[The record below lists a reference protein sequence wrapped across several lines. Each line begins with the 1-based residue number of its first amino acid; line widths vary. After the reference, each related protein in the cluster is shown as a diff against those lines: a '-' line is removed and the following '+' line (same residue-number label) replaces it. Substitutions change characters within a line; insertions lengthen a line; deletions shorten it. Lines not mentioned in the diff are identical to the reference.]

1 MNSKVCTRC
10 GEDKPLSEYHK
21 RPERP
26 IGVKPMCKMCAAVE
40 RRKHY
45 DASKADGSLKEKLWK
60 RVGINMTFPEYKRRY
75 EAQNGCCEICGDEQE
90 VLCVD
95 HNHDTGDTRGLLC
108 TACNLGIE
116 NLKESPEVL
125 NAAVEYLMN
134 YGGRNVKN
142 CA

>member
-10 GEDKPLSEYHK
+10 GVDKPLSEYHK

-26 IGVKPMCKMCAAVE
+26 IGVKPKCKDCSNELRKE
-40 RRKHY
+40 RY
-45 DASKADGSLKEKLWK
+45 DAAKADGSLKEALWK
-60 RVGINMTFPEYKRRY
+60 RVGIKMTYPEYKRRY
-75 EAQNGCCEICGDEQE
+75 EANNGCCEICGDKYD

-95 HNHDTGDTRGLLC
+95 HNHETGEIRGLIC
-108 TACNLGIE
+108 TNCNLGIE
-116 NLKESPEVL
+116 HFKESPEVL
-125 NAAVEYLMN
+125 YAAVKYLMN